1 MNDIL
6 KYLKESK
13 YITENH
19 IENLRV
25 ESEKL
30 NLDPDRQIRET
41 DNSRIMEGL
50 YIKVEENGIVVDRM
64 KYVRYSFLQTVE
76 ESQTHWLDRPII
88 PNKLDKDINYQDIDY
103 LKEAKGYFGSKH
115 RLYKTAHEQVMHSG
129 QYAFRDRRQ
138 NKRNFRKLW
147 IARINAACR
156 ENEISYSKFINGLT
170 KAGVTVNRKMLS
182 ELAIDNREA
191 FADLVTIAKDALA
204 GKAYT
209 PKEVAVAA
217 KEEVATEKKTTTK
230 KATTAKKTTKKEE
243 K

>member
-1 MNDIL
+1 M
-6 KYLKESK
+6 
-13 YITENH
+13 T
-19 IENLRV
+19 RV
-25 ESEKL
+25 KGGTVA
-30 NLDPDRQIRET
+30 RAR
-41 DNSRIMEGL
+41 RK
-50 YIKVEENGIVVDRM
+50 KV
-64 KYVRYSFLQTVE
+64 
-76 ESQTHWLDRPII
+76 
-88 PNKLDKDINYQDIDY
+88 

-156 ENEISYSKFINGLT
+156 EFEISYSRFINGLN
-170 KAGVTVNRKMLS
+170 KAGITVNRKMLS

-191 FADLVTIAKDALA
+191 FADLVTISKDALA

-209 PKEVAVAA
+209 PKEVKVAA
-217 KEEVATEKKTTTK
+217 KKDEEVVTEKKSTTKKPAAKKTTEKKTTTTK
-230 KATTAKKTTKKEE
+230 KTTTKKEE